1 MRVVAA
7 PYVFT
12 GSQRSLSPTS
22 ARGGRGEQTA
32 TWITDG
38 ALALS
43 GDVVVEVG
51 PRAEV
56 EARYGPAEALDAV
69 VLPALV
75 NAHTHLEVSHLRGK
89 VPSGGGLAGWIARF
103 VRARGETRE
112 DPAAVDRAVA
122 SLRACGVAAVG
133 DVTNTLAALP
143 ALSHAGLVGRLFHE
157 VYGLSEARIAA
168 SLRQAE
174 AVRDAAPAPG
184 PGLRIV
190 PSPHAVYST
199 NPRTVA
205 SLLAGGPAS
214 IHLAEDPA
222 ERAFVTTGEGPLA
235 ELMAALGADEVR
247 PRGRSPVACAE
258 GLHAGNLV
266 VHAVDLDDQDIE
278 VLRRTGA
285 TAVLCPRSNQH
296 IGGRLP
302 DLPRLLSVGVRL
314 AVGTDSLAS
323 SPSLSPFAELAAL
336 SRAFPQVAAERLL
349 PLAWNGGCVGA
360 PAVGRLEPGTSPG
373 VISLPLGGER
383 PDDPAAW
390 LLAAAGAEPP
400 FLWIARHRPE
410 LPS

>member
-7 PYVFT
+7 PYLFT
-12 GSQRSLSPTS
+12 GSRHVLSPTS
-22 ARGGRGEQTA
+22 ARGGRGELTA
-32 TWITDG
+32 AWFADG
-38 ALALS
+38 ALALE
-43 GDVVVEVG
+43 GDVVAAAG

-56 EARYGPAEALDAV
+56 EARCGAAEPLDAV
-69 VLPALV
+69 LLPALV
-75 NAHTHLEVSHLRGK
+75 NAHTHLEVSHLRGQ
-89 VPSGGGLAGWIARF
+89 VPGGGGLAPWIARF
-103 VRARGETRE
+103 IRARAAAPE
-112 DPAAVDRAVA
+112 DPAAVERAVA

-143 ALSHAGLVGRLFHE
+143 ALSRAGLAGRLFHE
-157 VYGLSEARIAA
+157 VFGLSETRIRAA
-168 SLRQAE
+168 LREAE

-199 NPRTVA
+199 SPEAVA
-205 SLLAGGPAS
+205 SLLGAGPAS

-222 ERAFVTTGEGPLA
+222 ERAFVTRGDGPLA

-247 PRGRSPVACAE
+247 PRGRSPLACAV

-266 VHAVDLDDQDIE
+266 VHAVDLDAEDVE

-285 TAVLCPRSNQH
+285 TAVLCPRSNLH
-296 IGGRLP
+296 IGGRLA
-302 DLPRLLSVGVRL
+302 DLPRLLSAGVRL

-323 SPSLSPFAELAAL
+323 SPSLSPLAELAAL

-360 PAVGRLEPGTSPG
+360 PSVGRLAPGTAPG
-373 VISLPLGGER
+373 VVSLPLGGER
-383 PDDPAAW
+383 PDDPCAW
-390 LLAAAGAEPP
+390 LLAAAAAEPA
-400 FLWIARHRPE
+400 FQWIARHRPE
-410 LPS
+410 AA